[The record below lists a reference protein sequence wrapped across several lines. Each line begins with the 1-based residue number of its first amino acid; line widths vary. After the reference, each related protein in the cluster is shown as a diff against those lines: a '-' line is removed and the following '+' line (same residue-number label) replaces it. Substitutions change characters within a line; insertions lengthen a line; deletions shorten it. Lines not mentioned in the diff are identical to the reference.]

1 MTGEIAIFANFT
13 KFTSS
18 FPPFFLCPF
27 NLLPMAHVLHL
38 ELLRE
43 TLRTVSK
50 PKWRC
55 AMERVTRDNS
65 AVCLIDHQ
73 VGLLTGVRDIAI
85 SELKHNVVGLAKAA
99 RILGIPTIASTTA
112 KDVFWG
118 PTFPELLAVL
128 DTNKYPIIDRMT
140 MNAWDDPNFVKAVEA
155 TGRKH
160 LIFAGVTLQVC
171 AALPAYSALAAGYKT
186 YVVVDASGVF
196 NAPNRELG
204 TARIQQA
211 GVIPVDYYSI
221 ICEIM
226 ATNAD
231 PLANDVYA
239 ALDLDFATLL
249 GRMTDAITS
258 RHKSNL
264 SRSASR

>member
-1 MTGEIAIFANFT
+1 MWTGTTAPMTRPMIRRTILERITRNNPAI
-13 KFTSS
+13 
-18 FPPFFLCPF
+18 
-27 NLLPMAHVLHL
+27 
-38 ELLRE
+38 
-43 TLRTVSK
+43 
-50 PKWRC
+50 
-55 AMERVTRDNS
+55 
-65 AVCLIDHQ
+65 CLIDHQ
-73 VGLLTGVRDIAI
+73 LGLLVGVHDITVA
-85 SELKHNVVGLAKAA
+85 ELKHNVVGLAKAA
-99 RILGIPTIASTTA
+99 KILGMPTIASTTA
-112 KDVFWG
+112 KDVLWG
-118 PTFPELLAVL
+118 PTFPELVAVL
-128 DTNKYPIIDRMT
+128 DTKKYPIIDRMT
-140 MNAWDDPNFVKAVEA
+140 MNAWDDPHFVKAVEA

-186 YVVVDASGVF
+186 YVAVDASGVLS
-196 NAPNRELG
+196 ATNRQLG

-211 GVIPVDYYSI
+211 GVVPVDYYSI

-258 RHKSNL
+258 RQKRNL
-264 SRSASR
+264 SRSASRRGPS

>member
-1 MTGEIAIFANFT
+1 MVR
-13 KFTSS
+13 
-18 FPPFFLCPF
+18 
-27 NLLPMAHVLHL
+27 LLRL

-55 AMERVTRDNS
+55 AMERITRDDS

-128 DTNKYPIIDRMT
+128 DTNKYTINDRMKIK
-140 MNAWDDPNFVKAVEA
+140 AWDDPNFVKAVEA
-155 TGRKH
+155 
-160 LIFAGVTLQVC
+160 
-171 AALPAYSALAAGYKT
+171 
-186 YVVVDASGVF
+186 SGVF
-196 NAPNRELG
+196 NAHNRELG
-204 TARIQQA
+204 TASIQQA
-211 GVIPVDYYSI
+211 GVVPVDYYSI

-258 RHKSNL
+258 RQKSNL

>member
-1 MTGEIAIFANFT
+1 
-13 KFTSS
+13 
-18 FPPFFLCPF
+18 
-27 NLLPMAHVLHL
+27 
-38 ELLRE
+38 
-43 TLRTVSK
+43 
-50 PKWRC
+50 
-55 AMERVTRDNS
+55 MERITRENS

-73 VGLLTGVRDIAI
+73 VGLLSGVRDITI
-85 SELKHNVVGLAKAA
+85 NELKHNVVGLAKAA

-118 PTFPELLAVL
+118 PTIPELVAVL
-128 DTNKYPIIDRMT
+128 DTKKYPIIDRMT
-140 MNAWDDPNFVKAVEA
+140 MNAWDDPHFVKAVEA

-171 AALPAYSALAAGYKT
+171 AALPAYSALDAGYKT
-186 YVVVDASGVF
+186 YVAVDASAVF
-196 NAPNRELG
+196 NATNRQVG
-204 TARIQQA
+204 IDRIQQA

-239 ALDLDFATLL
+239 ALDMDFATLL
-249 GRMTDAITS
+249 GRITDAITS
-258 RHKSNL
+258 RQKSNL
-264 SRSASR
+264 SLSSSR

>member
-1 MTGEIAIFANFT
+1 MSNNSERIT
-13 KFTSS
+13 K
-18 FPPFFLCPF
+18 
-27 NLLPMAHVLHL
+27 
-38 ELLRE
+38 
-43 TLRTVSK
+43 
-50 PKWRC
+50 
-55 AMERVTRDNS
+55 DNS
-65 AVCLIDHQ
+65 AICLIDHQ
-73 VGLLTGVRDIAI
+73 LGLLVGVHDITVA
-85 SELKHNVVGLAKAA
+85 ELKHNVLGLAKAA
-99 RILGIPTIASTTA
+99 KILGIPTIASTTA
-112 KDVFWG
+112 KDVLWG
-118 PTFPELLAVL
+118 PTFPELVAVL
-128 DTNKYPIIDRMT
+128 DTKTYPIIDRMT
-140 MNAWDDPNFVKAVEA
+140 MNAWDDPHFVKAVEA

-186 YVVVDASGVF
+186 YVAVDASAVF
-196 NAPNRELG
+196 NATNQQVG

-249 GRMTDAITS
+249 GRITDAITS
-258 RHKSNL
+258 RQKSNL